1 MDHPQDLA
9 PIMPLRAVL
18 HAHST
23 WSYDGHWSLSA
34 IARIYGAMG
43 VRAVMMSE
51 HDTGFDPGSF
61 AAYRAACAAASTA
74 RCTLIPGIEY
84 SSPDNDIHI
93 LTWGMSRFLAEHRP
107 VAETLGGVRDAG
119 GVAVF
124 AHPVRRAAWQQ
135 FDIAWVPYLAGVEL
149 WNRKSDGI
157 SWGIEALTLI
167 RDTGLPATVGQDFH
181 RLRQIWPLT
190 QAFDLAD
197 EPKPLEQ
204 ALVAALHDGH
214 TMPLAFRRPFLDS
227 AGLPRHGLYPKL
239 ERLRLQARDG
249 VRGKWAKP

>member
-1 MDHPQDLA
+1 MTV
-9 PIMPLRAVL
+9 LRVVL

-34 IARIYGAMG
+34 IARIFGAMG

-51 HDTGFDPGSF
+51 HDTGFDPCRF
-61 AAYRAACAAASTA
+61 TAYRAACAAASTA

-84 SSPDNDIHI
+84 SNPDNDIHI
-93 LTWGMSRFLAEHRP
+93 LTWGLVQFLAEHRP
-107 VAETLGGVRDAG
+107 VIETLAAVREAG

-124 AHPVRRAAWQQ
+124 AHPVRRAAWRQ
-135 FDIAWVPYLAGVEL
+135 FDTEWVPYLAAIEL

-157 SWGIEALTLI
+157 SWSPEALQLI

-190 QAFDLAD
+190 QAFDLPTGTAPSSGM
-197 EPKPLEQ
+197 EHTLI
-204 ALVAALHDGH
+204 AALRDGH
-214 TMPLAFRRPFLDS
+214 TTPLAFRRPLLDS
-227 AGLPRHGLYPKL
+227 SGLPMYKLYPKL
-239 ERLRLQARDG
+239 EQLRCRTRDSIK
-249 VRGKWAKP
+249 GKRKKPL